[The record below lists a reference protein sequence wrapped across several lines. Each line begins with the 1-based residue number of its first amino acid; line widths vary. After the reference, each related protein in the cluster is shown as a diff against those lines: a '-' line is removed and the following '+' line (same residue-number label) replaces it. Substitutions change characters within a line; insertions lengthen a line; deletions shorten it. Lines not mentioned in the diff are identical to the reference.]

1 MHVSCKRLYGKASRT
16 PHRIKDMRTTPVT
29 VHRQSKDGKGKRR
42 EVKQNERSNKLD
54 QVMGGRAGGTGLH
67 LNDTLDLYAVAA
79 QPIDG
84 QFTDN
89 AASIHISQ

>member
-1 MHVSCKRLYGKASRT
+1 MAKA
-16 PHRIKDMRTTPVT
+16 KGEKKK
-29 VHRQSKDGKGKRR
+29 SKT
-42 EVKQNERSNKLD
+42 NERSNKLD
-54 QVMGGRAGGTGLH
+54 QVMGGRADGTGLH
-67 LNDTLDLYAVAA
+67 LNDTLDLYEVAA

>member
-1 MHVSCKRLYGKASRT
+1 MQ
-16 PHRIKDMRTTPVT
+16 TTPVT
-29 VHRQSKDGKGKRR
+29 MHRQSKDGKGKRR
-42 EVKQNERSNKLD
+42 EKVKQNERSNKLD
-54 QVMGGRAGGTGLH
+54 QVMGGRADGTGLH

-89 AASIHISQ
+89 AASIHIS

>member
-1 MHVSCKRLYGKASRT
+1 
-16 PHRIKDMRTTPVT
+16 
-29 VHRQSKDGKGKRR
+29 
-42 EVKQNERSNKLD
+42 
-54 QVMGGRAGGTGLH
+54 MGGRAGGTGLH
-67 LNDTLDLYAVAA
+67 LNDTLDLYEVAA